1 MKLLKF
7 FLIFILALI
16 FIIFCVVNRA
26 LITLDLFPLPY
37 SINVPV
43 FVLFLLSIAVGAI
56 VTGLMLNIQIFRMR
70 HLVKNTRQRMQA
82 VENENKSLRSERELV
97 LPALADKQA

>member
-7 FLIFILALI
+7 FFLFIIAII
-16 FIIFCVVNRA
+16 FIIFCVVNRK
-26 LITLDLFPLPY
+26 LITLDLFPFPY

-56 VTGLMLNIQIFRMR
+56 VTGLTLNVQIFRMR

-82 VENENKSLRSERELV
+82 VENENKALRSERELT
-97 LPALADKQA
+97 LPALTDK